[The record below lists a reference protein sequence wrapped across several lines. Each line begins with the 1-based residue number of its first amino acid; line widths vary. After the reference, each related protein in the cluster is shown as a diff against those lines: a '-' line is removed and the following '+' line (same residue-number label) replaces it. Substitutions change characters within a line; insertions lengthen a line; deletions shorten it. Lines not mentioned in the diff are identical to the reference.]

1 MIDPDPDSK
10 GDSGRLRGGLS
21 GGDNQLL
28 RGALSGGDN
37 QLLRGGLRRGENR
50 LLRGGPWDRRRPRDE
65 DQQETDAATRT
76 QTDFTD
82 NVGLT
87 VIMPRGKIIN

>member
-28 RGALSGGDN
+28 RGALSGGD
-37 QLLRGGLRRGENR
+37 NR